1 MNDQKS
7 NYYTQLILK
16 ALLNKEM
23 VTTGQ
28 LAEEIGLSEK
38 TIRTKVEVINNML
51 LDNQLGEICK
61 KPRIGIWLNADAQQ
75 RLKLNSLINNSTNMD
90 VLQNDQVRTATALKL
105 ILKST
110 KNNTLTTKQ
119 LASQLYLSVPTTLK
133 VINDCRSWLK
143 LFNIELNVV
152 RNKGLELAYNEVS
165 YRLALKHFILKFDTE
180 TNVEESIL
188 FFMPGLD
195 LDAIRRGIMETEKE
209 WSFEFAEESFNE
221 VLVYASLAIY
231 QNQQENGRKLKFS
244 DEELEM
250 LQKYNEYSF
259 AEAIFKKLGA
269 HFNMTLPTEEKA
281 FLSIQILCFKLIDSG
296 YSADS
301 GEVLREYDNKLQEF
315 VRKIISVVS
324 NVLNVDLTHDDAL
337 YHGLLIHMRPT
348 LFRLRYERGHTN
360 GLTSYI
366 KTEYKKTFRVAWLIS
381 VLFEEYFD
389 LKVSEDELGYIV
401 LYIQS
406 ALERNENPVRTMLVS
421 ASGMGINQMLCDKIC
436 RSSSLIHSV
445 KVVSVHDFKIEKVT
459 DVDLILTTREL
470 QLNDP
475 RIVEIDDFLS
485 DASIQKINHWI
496 RNTIL
501 NKVSEAQ
508 FDADCHQL
516 FEPDLIFT
524 HLKIDDKPAL
534 LKYLCDHLVRKG
546 YVTRKYVKTVLDREA
561 FTPTSIGNG
570 VAIPHGDQNEINEA
584 RVVIA
589 TLEKPILWD
598 SEMVDVIFLLV
609 VKMTNDFESRRTQ
622 AFYKQYIKLVG
633 TDEQVNV
640 LRNFQTNVD
649 FYKYLIK

>member
-1 MNDQKS
+1 
-7 NYYTQLILK
+7 
-16 ALLNKEM
+16 
-23 VTTGQ
+23 
-28 LAEEIGLSEK
+28 
-38 TIRTKVEVINNML
+38 
-51 LDNQLGEICK
+51 
-61 KPRIGIWLNADAQQ
+61 
-75 RLKLNSLINNSTNMD
+75 
-90 VLQNDQVRTATALKL
+90 
-105 ILKST
+105 
-110 KNNTLTTKQ
+110 
-119 LASQLYLSVPTTLK
+119 
-133 VINDCRSWLK
+133 
-143 LFNIELNVV
+143 
-152 RNKGLELAYNEVS
+152 
-165 YRLALKHFILKFDTE
+165 
-180 TNVEESIL
+180 
-188 FFMPGLD
+188 
-195 LDAIRRGIMETEKE
+195 
-209 WSFEFAEESFNE
+209 
-221 VLVYASLAIY
+221 
-231 QNQQENGRKLKFS
+231 
-244 DEELEM
+244 M

-281 FLSIQILCFKLIDSG
+281 FLSIQILCSKLIDSG

-324 NVLNVDLTHDDAL
+324 NVLNVDLTHDEAL
-337 YHGLLIHMRPT
+337 VHGLLIHMRPT

-436 RSSSLIHSV
+436 RSFSLIHSV
-445 KVVSVHDFKIEKVT
+445 KVVSVHDFKIEKVE

-470 QLNDP
+470 GLHDP

-524 HLKIDDKPAL
+524 HLEIDDKPAL
-534 LKYLCDHLVRKG
+534 LKFLCDRLVRKG

-598 SEMVDVIFLLV
+598 SEQVDVIFLLV
-609 VKMTNDFESRRTQ
+609 VKMTNDFEIRRTQ

-633 TDEQVNV
+633 TDDQVNV